1 MNAIDAWIAGTGI
14 APAWWWLIV
23 AALLA
28 GAEIV
33 APGFFLIWLGGA
45 AAITGIA
52 TLLLGLPDAAQ
63 FIVFALSAVALVLT
77 ARKWFRY
84 TDMPS
89 ADPLLNERTARL
101 VGQVVVVVDPID
113 ETGGRVRVGDG
124 VWSARGVHAAV
135 GERVRVSGADGNVL
149 TVENC
154 S

>member
-1 MNAIDAWIAGTGI
+1 MNAIDVWVAGTGI
-14 APAWWWLIV
+14 APAWWWLIA

-45 AAITGIA
+45 ALITGVA

-63 FIVFALSAVALVLT
+63 FLLFAVAAMALVLT
-77 ARKWFRY
+77 GRKFFRY
-84 TDMPS
+84 TDLPS

-101 VGQVVVVVDPID
+101 IGQVVTVVEPID
-113 ETGGRVRVGDG
+113 DTGGRVRVGDG

-149 TVENC
+149 RVEAA
-154 S
+154 